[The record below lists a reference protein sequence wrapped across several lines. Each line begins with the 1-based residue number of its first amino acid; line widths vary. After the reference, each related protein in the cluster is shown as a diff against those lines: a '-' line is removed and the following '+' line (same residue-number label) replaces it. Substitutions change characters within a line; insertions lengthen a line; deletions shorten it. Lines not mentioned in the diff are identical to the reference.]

1 MAWIVPIPPSA
12 RHPQE
17 RYQVCFQDG
26 KRHRSA
32 GIFPTKRLAL
42 AEKRA
47 IERGD
52 RQPFPEP
59 VDLDPQKARM
69 PFGEYVST
77 KWWPAWKDQ
86 HPSSEYGTRKK
97 VEKRILPTFGDI
109 PIGDLDASTV
119 GAWKAAMIAEGLA
132 PRTVNTYL
140 DAMDRLAASYRA
152 IRPAVAPPRVLAAL
166 GPKMLALAA
175 ERSQGAHTYLAP
187 PEHTATAREKLGHR
201 RWLLPEQGVIL
212 ETDPGKART
221 IARRHLAAYLD
232 LPNYTNHLRRLGFTD
247 ADLAAG
253 GSDRLVDAVFAWGDL
268 DRVARRVQD
277 HLGAGANHVC
287 VQVLDADPHGLPIRQ
302 WRELASALP

>member
-1 MAWIVPIPPSA
+1 L
-12 RHPQE
+12 R
-17 RYQVCFQDG
+17 
-26 KRHRSA
+26 
-32 GIFPTKRLAL
+32 
-42 AEKRA
+42 
-47 IERGD
+47 
-52 RQPFPEP
+52 
-59 VDLDPQKARM
+59 
-69 PFGEYVST
+69 
-77 KWWPAWKDQ
+77 
-86 HPSSEYGTRKK
+86 
-97 VEKRILPTFGDI
+97 
-109 PIGDLDASTV
+109 
-119 GAWKAAMIAEGLA
+119 LA